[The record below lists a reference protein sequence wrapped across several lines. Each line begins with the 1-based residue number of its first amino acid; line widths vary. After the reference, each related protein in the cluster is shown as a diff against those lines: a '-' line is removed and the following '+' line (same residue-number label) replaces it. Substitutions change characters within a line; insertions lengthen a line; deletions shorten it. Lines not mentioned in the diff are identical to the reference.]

1 MFEVECFQCN
11 QCDGSEDKRGTT
23 VSGDSKVDQLEG
35 MEITKKATIAA
46 C

>member
-1 MFEVECFQCN
+1 VFEVEYFQCN
-11 QCDGSEDKRGTT
+11 QCDGSEDKPGAT

-35 MEITKKATIAA
+35 IEITKKATVAT